1 MATTNLAD
9 KHWKGIIEALSP
21 MADCTI
27 LVMNESFDGPFDAV
41 LDCGWSLFENFDSEW
56 MPTSASEQEEKTNCN
71 HCFFIFHCIK
81 RARRWY
87 VQ

>member
-1 MATTNLAD
+1 
-9 KHWKGIIEALSP
+9 

-71 HCFFIFHCIK
+71 HCFLQGMQESKKLGAWSVYFFNYH
-81 RARRWY
+81 AHDANF
-87 VQ
+87 